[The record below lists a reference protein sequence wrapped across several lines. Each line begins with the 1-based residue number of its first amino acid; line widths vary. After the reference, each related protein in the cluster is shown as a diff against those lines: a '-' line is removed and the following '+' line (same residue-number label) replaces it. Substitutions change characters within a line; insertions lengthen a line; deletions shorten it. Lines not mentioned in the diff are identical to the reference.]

1 MKAGR
6 RRGVPY
12 HEAVV
17 EADDDGVCEGDGG
30 ELEVAEVAGEG
41 LRDDD
46 HAVGGDA
53 AEDGRPDD
61 HPQLPRLRPHAAAQ
75 PAATIHR
82 RRLPLLLGH
91 VGVQQR
97 HPGSA
102 ALLLLP
108 TYSYFCSM

>member
-1 MKAGR
+1 MYA
-6 RRGVPY
+6 Y

-17 EADDDGVCEGDGG
+17 EADDDGVGDGDGG
-30 ELEVAEVAGEG
+30 ELEVAEVPGEG
-41 LRDDD
+41 LRDDV

-53 AEDGRPDD
+53 AEDGRPHDL
-61 HPQLPRLRPHAAAQ
+61 PQLPRLRPHAAAQ
-75 PAATIHR
+75 PAATIR

-102 ALLLLP
+102 AALFLLP
-108 TYSYFCSM
+108 AYS